1 YPYIGSRHTIF
12 LAPFEIAAASFLVAS
27 LVRQKLWA
35 GIAIAAVLV
44 GICNASEDPSRA
56 RIMKENQRRE
66 LMTGAVTYAHRFI
79 PSSELILVDQQ
90 SSFLMAYYLCGP
102 DRTPQLGASLDE
114 FFMFTCGGYSFAVF
128 NLWKLRSENFV
139 SAYDKIAHA
148 YGLRPD
154 SRVWVVQAGWGTN
167 LDATLPLQFPKF
179 RCIAPVTF
187 GRNITVIP
195 FVTGSDLLLTTA
207 SQTASLGN

>member
-1 YPYIGSRHTIF
+1 VVLLLFVLGVVCLLVRGLFPSQGNSRSFHLAILVMLPFIANWGAAVAGVYPYIGSRHTIF

-35 GIAIAAVLV
+35 GILIAAVLV

-56 RIMKENQRRE
+56 RITKENQRRE
-66 LMTGAVTYAHRFI
+66 LMTGAVTYVHRFI

-114 FFMFTCGGYSFAVF
+114 FFMFTCGGYSFAV
-128 NLWKLRSENFV
+128 
-139 SAYDKIAHA
+139 
-148 YGLRPD
+148 
-154 SRVWVVQAGWGTN
+154 
-167 LDATLPLQFPKF
+167 
-179 RCIAPVTF
+179 
-187 GRNITVIP
+187 
-195 FVTGSDLLLTTA
+195 
-207 SQTASLGN
+207 